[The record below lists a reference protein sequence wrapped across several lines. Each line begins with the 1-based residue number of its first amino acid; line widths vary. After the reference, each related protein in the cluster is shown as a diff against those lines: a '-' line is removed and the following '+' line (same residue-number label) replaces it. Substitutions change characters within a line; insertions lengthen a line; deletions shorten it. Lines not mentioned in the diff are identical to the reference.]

1 MTTPRNT
8 PKTGTWAEV
17 LADSIAPG
25 CPRLTSL
32 KVRFPHIILP
42 QRNTH
47 RIISKTDEG
56 GWGDISRS
64 DASSRA
70 IPIQRLISAVEADP
84 YIPTS
89 WRYAADRGMQ
99 PGELM
104 SDEDADESRE
114 DWLDA
119 MRFNLS
125 RARKMAKRGNA
136 KEDANRL
143 LEPFAYVTSIMT
155 ATDWENWEGLRLDA
169 HSQGAI
175 RELARAIRDA
185 MEARR
190 PRQLGIGDWHLPYG
204 DSGYPDESAACCAR
218 ISYDSHDGGRATP
231 AANQRLAKMLKGEG
245 HWSPFEHQARVGAR
259 GAWRGTFSGHW
270 EQNRKLIEA
279 GK

>member
-1 MTTPRNT
+1 MTEPRNT
-8 PKTGTWAEV
+8 SKTGTWAEV
-17 LADSIAPG
+17 LADSVAPG

-32 KVRFPHIILP
+32 KVRFPHIILA

-125 RARKMAKRGNA
+125 RARKMAHRGNA

-169 HSQGAI
+169 HSQVAI
-175 RELARAIRDA
+175 RELAVAIRDA
-185 MEARR
+185 MAARR
-190 PRQLGIGDWHLPYG
+190 PRNIGVGGWHMPYFET
-204 DSGYPDESAACCAR
+204 GYPDESAACCAR
-218 ISYDSHDGGRATP
+218 ISYDSHDGGRATR
-231 AANQRLAKMLKGEG
+231 AANGRLADLLKREG
-245 HWSPFEHQARVGAR
+245 HWSPFEHIAFADAEPSRHGNLAGNWAQYRKIMGA
-259 GAWRGTFSGHW
+259 
-270 EQNRKLIEA
+270 
-279 GK
+279 

>member
-17 LADSIAPG
+17 LADSVAPG

-32 KVRFPHIILP
+32 KVRFPHIILA

-47 RIISKTDEG
+47 RIISKTDES
-56 GWGDISRS
+56 GWSDISRS

-143 LEPFAYVTSIMT
+143 LEPFSYVTSIMT
-155 ATDWENWEGLRLDA
+155 ATDWGNWEGLRLDA

-185 MEARR
+185 MEAST
-190 PRQLGIGDWHLPYG
+190 PRAVRVGDWHMPYG
-204 DSGYPDESAACCAR
+204 DSNDRMQSAACCAR
-218 ISYDSHDGGRATP
+218 ISYDSHDGGKATP
-231 AANQRLAKMLKGEG
+231 KANLRLADGLMADG
-245 HWSPFEHQARVGAR
+245 HWSPFEHQSCAGINPAHR
-259 GAWRGTFSGHW
+259 GNFAGNWM
-270 EQNRKLIEA
+270 QQRKIMEA
-279 GK
+279 NE

>member
-8 PKTGTWAEV
+8 SKTGTWAEV
-17 LADSIAPG
+17 LADSVALG

-32 KVRFPHIILP
+32 KVRFPHIILA

-47 RIISKTDEG
+47 RIISKTDES
-56 GWGDISRS
+56 GWSDISRS

-125 RARKMAKRGNA
+125 RARKMSKRGNA

-175 RELARAIRDA
+175 RDLAEAIRDA
-185 MEARR
+185 MVGST
-190 PRQLGIGDWHLPYG
+190 PRELRHGRWHLPYG
-204 DSGYPDESAACCAR
+204 ELTDSRQSAACCAR
-218 ISYDSHDGGRATP
+218 ISYDSHDGGRATVD
-231 AANQRLAKMLKGEG
+231 ANERLARMLTAEG

-259 GAWRGTFSGHW
+259 GAWRGNFSGHW

>member
-17 LADSIAPG
+17 LADSVAPG

-114 DWLDA
+114 DWRDA

-169 HSQGAI
+169 HSQVAI
-175 RELARAIRDA
+175 RDLAVAIRDA
-185 MEARR
+185 MAGSK
-190 PRQLGIGDWHLPYG
+190 PRKIGVGGWHMPYFET
-204 DSGYPDESAACCAR
+204 GYPDESAACCAR
-218 ISYDSHDGGRATP
+218 ISYDSHDGGRATR
-231 AANQRLAKMLKGEG
+231 AANGRLADLLKREG
-245 HWSPFEHQARVGAR
+245 HWSPFEHIAFADAEPSRHGNLSGNWAQYRKIMGA
-259 GAWRGTFSGHW
+259 
-270 EQNRKLIEA
+270 
-279 GK
+279 

>member
-1 MTTPRNT
+1 MTEPRNT
-8 PKTGTWAEV
+8 SKTGTWAEV
-17 LADSIAPG
+17 LADSVAPG

-32 KVRFPHIILP
+32 KVRFPHIILA

-84 YIPTS
+84 YIPTW

-155 ATDWENWEGLRLDA
+155 ATDWQNWEGLRLDA
-169 HSQGAI
+169 HSQVAI
-175 RELARAIRDA
+175 RYLAEAIRDA
-185 MEARR
+185 MVASR
-190 PRQLGIGDWHLPYG
+190 PRELGIGEWHMPYG
-204 DSGYPDESAACCAR
+204 KSGDRMQSAACCAR

-231 AANQRLAKMLKGEG
+231 EANERLAKMLAEEG
-245 HWSPFEHQARVGAR
+245 HWSPFEHQACADAEPWYHGNLAGNWAQYRKMLGA
-259 GAWRGTFSGHW
+259 
-270 EQNRKLIEA
+270 
-279 GK
+279 